1 MAKNSLKQVQTQ
13 QQKLS
18 QQNIQLFKMM
28 ELNLLQFDEKIK
40 EELDMNPA
48 LEDIDNSISPE
59 NIVSFDREFSSQ
71 TKPLDS
77 LSQEGSYSNT
87 KGTRDSADHYGQ
99 SHSDPD
105 DTEWYIPAEDNE
117 TLMSNLTNQLI
128 YINLSPDQMVIGEFI
143 IGSLDD
149 DGYLRRSMESIVD
162 DLSFRQ
168 NFYTSKEAVA
178 EVLDFIQDLDPPG
191 IASRNLQECLSIQL
205 RRKKYTPA
213 VDHALTIVNDYFDD
227 YTKKNYERIFK
238 KLKLD
243 EKEFL
248 EVKTII
254 QKLNPLPGQQK
265 EDTLGKFII
274 PDFFVYRN
282 ENKLELELH
291 SYNKPNLVIN
301 KEFVDMLKKIKA
313 EKKKSKAEQDAQD
326 YVADKINKA
335 NQFISL
341 IKERQETM
349 VIIME
354 TILTKQRE
362 FFLTGEE
369 SNLKPMTLK
378 NIADVVFFDVSTISR
393 VTSTK
398 YVQTEFGIFS
408 LKRLF
413 TEGLMTADGEEVSNR
428 KIMKSIEDLIE
439 NENKSNPYSDD
450 DITIE
455 LEKMGYKIARRTAAK
470 YRENL
475 KIPPKHARKINS

>member
-178 EVLDFIQDLDPPG
+178 DVLDFIQDLDPPG

>member
-18 QQNIQLFKMM
+18 QQNIKLFKMM

-48 LEDIDNSISPE
+48 LEDIDNSASSE
-59 NIVSFDREFSSQ
+59 NIVSFDREFSPQ
-71 TKPLDS
+71 TKSIDS
-77 LSQEGSYSNT
+77 LSLEGNYSNT
-87 KGTRDSADHYGQ
+87 PGSRESADHYGQ
-99 SHSDPD
+99 SHSDID
-105 DTEWYIPAEDNE
+105 DSEWYIPAEDNE
-117 TLMSNLTNQLI
+117 TLLANLNNQLT
-128 YINLSPDQMVIGEFI
+128 YLNLSSDQMIIGEFI

-149 DGYLRRSMESIVD
+149 DGYLRRSMESIMD

-178 EVLDFIQDLDPPG
+178 EVLEFVQDLDPPG
-191 IASRNLQECLSIQL
+191 IAARNLQECLSIQL
-205 RRKKYTPA
+205 RKKKYTVL
-213 VDHALTIVNDYFDD
+213 VDHALTIVNDYFED
-227 YTKKNYERIFK
+227 YTKKNYDRIFK
-238 KLKLD
+238 KLKLT
-243 EKEFL
+243 EIEFQA
-248 EVKTII
+248 VKTII
-254 QKLNPLPGQQK
+254 QNLNPLPGQDK
-265 EDTLGKFII
+265 DNTLGKFII

-282 ENKLELELH
+282 EKKLELELH

-301 KEFVDMLKKIKA
+301 KEFVNMLKKIKA

-335 NQFISL
+335 NQFLSL

-408 LKRLF
+408 LKKLF
-413 TEGLMTADGEEVSNR
+413 TEGIMNAGGEEVSNR
-428 KIMKSIEDLIE
+428 KIMKTIEDLIE
-439 NENKSNPYSDD
+439 DENKSNPFSDD

-455 LEKMGYKIARRTAAK
+455 LEKMGYKIARRTVAK

-475 KIPPKHARKINS
+475 KIPPKHARKLNS

>member
-1 MAKNSLKQVQTQ
+1 L
-13 QQKLS
+13 LL
-18 QQNIQLFKMM
+18 IQ
-28 ELNLLQFDEKIK
+28 
-40 EELDMNPA
+40 ELDPA
-48 LEDIDNSISPE
+48 G
-59 NIVSFDREFSSQ
+59 V
-71 TKPLDS
+71 
-77 LSQEGSYSNT
+77 G
-87 KGTRDSADHYGQ
+87 A
-99 SHSDPD
+99 
-105 DTEWYIPAEDNE
+105 
-117 TLMSNLTNQLI
+117 
-128 YINLSPDQMVIGEFI
+128 
-143 IGSLDD
+143 
-149 DGYLRRSMESIVD
+149 
-162 DLSFRQ
+162 
-168 NFYTSKEAVA
+168 
-178 EVLDFIQDLDPPG
+178 
-191 IASRNLQECLSIQL
+191 RNLQECLSIQL
-205 RRKKYTPA
+205 RKKKYTVL
-213 VDHALTIVNDYFDD
+213 VDHALTIVNDYFEDF
-227 YTKKNYERIFK
+227 TKKNYDRIFK
-238 KLKLD
+238 KLNLT
-243 EKEFL
+243 EREFQA
-248 EVKTII
+248 VKTII
-254 QKLNPLPGQQK
+254 QNLNPLPCQDK
-265 EDTLGKFII
+265 DNTLGKFII

-335 NQFISL
+335 NQFLSL

-408 LKRLF
+408 LKKLF
-413 TEGLMTADGEEVSNR
+413 TEGIMNADGEEVSNR
-428 KIMKSIEDLIE
+428 KIMKTIEDLIE
-439 NENKSNPYSDD
+439 DENKSNPFSDD

-455 LEKMGYKIARRTAAK
+455 LEKMGYKIARRTVAK

-475 KIPPKHARKINS
+475 KIPPKHARKLNS